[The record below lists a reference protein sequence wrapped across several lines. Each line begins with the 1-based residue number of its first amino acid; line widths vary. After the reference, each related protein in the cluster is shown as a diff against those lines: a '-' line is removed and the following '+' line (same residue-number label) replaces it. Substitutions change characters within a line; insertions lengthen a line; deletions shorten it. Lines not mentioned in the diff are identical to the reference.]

1 MHHSNFT
8 VRSSLKGINEMVNSP
23 DVTKTLRYLRQTM
36 KDARNLLRHI
46 DEKVDPL
53 FARVD
58 QTLQDAQVLFR
69 NVDKQVDP
77 LAASLTQTAD
87 DARKLVN
94 NVNKRIGP
102 IQTDWT
108 TTTRQLRAAL
118 EAAEGA
124 LESVDGMMDE
134 NSEFRYQIDVF
145 LQEISLMARSLR
157 SFANYLERNPDAL
170 LRGKVRRAGQK

>member
-1 MHHSNFT
+1 
-8 VRSSLKGINEMVNSP
+8 
-23 DVTKTLRYLRQTM
+23 
-36 KDARNLLRHI
+36 LRHI

-53 FARVD
+53 FAQVD
-58 QTLQDAQVLFR
+58 QTLRDAQVLLR
-69 NVDKQVDP
+69 DVDKQVDP
-77 LAASLTQTAD
+77 LAASLRQTSD

-94 NVNKRIGP
+94 NVNKRIAP

-108 TTTRQLRAAL
+108 TTTKELRAAFK
-118 EAAEGA
+118 AAEGA
-124 LESVDGMMDE
+124 LESVDGMMDQ

-145 LQEISLMARSLR
+145 LKEITLMARSLR